1 MTDQQINEAIALALG
16 WRYEPRQLKVANIP
30 IEDNFPWINPQ
41 NERCRGPHV
50 PNYCTDLNAMHE
62 AEKTLHATNDW
73 RILRAYFKWISPE
86 IHEDW
91 ALDGDDWKLCH
102 ATARQ
107 RAEAFQRTIGKWKEE
122 SK

>member
-50 PNYCTDLNAMHE
+50 PNYCADLNAMHE
-62 AEKTLHATNDW
+62 VEKTLTDEQFQEYYERLYCAACATPSSDMY
-73 RILRAYFKWISPE
+73 IYKRAWIS
-86 IHEDW
+86 
-91 ALDGDDWKLCH
+91 AK
-102 ATARQ
+102 ASV
-107 RAEAFQRTIGKWKEE
+107 RAEHLLRTIGKWKEE

>member
-1 MTDQQINEAIALALG
+1 MADQEINWEIA
-16 WRYEPRQLKVANIP
+16 VSV
-30 IEDNFPWINPQ
+30 DH
-41 NERCRGPHV
+41 PHLRECARIGCCPSPSLI

-91 ALDGDDWKLCH
+91 ALTGDDWKLCH
-102 ATARQ
+102 STARQ
-107 RAEAFQRTIGKWKEE
+107 RAEAFLRTIGKWKGE